1 MFSCWH
7 CSRSTRL
14 SPRACFA
21 WALAVLSL
29 WAVSCGQGRAVGRHS
44 PVWRRAAGE
53 RSAPERA
60 RRSTQRNVQLR
71 AVAWQVQTN
80 VLLAHHSPGPARP
93 CPGVRSI
100 KCTSHRQITVAR
112 RRKSR
117 ARSQRDLATLK
128 SLRVLAADSLTVG
141 NYGITVPSSSQAASC
156 KLQAATASKL
166 LTTLNPC
173 SETASLNKRKAST
186 VHDSKRAARRYHSG
200 QTVASCALVT
210 IAQGT
215 CFHPSSAQRA
225 SASPAASLPG
235 SLSNFNASRSLTPR
249 LYCYYKSRSLPRT
262 AAVPLLSCN
271 AASCHLLAQ

>member
-1 MFSCWH
+1 M
-7 CSRSTRL
+7 R
-14 SPRACFA
+14 
-21 WALAVLSL
+21 
-29 WAVSCGQGRAVGRHS
+29 AVS
-44 PVWRRAAGE
+44 P
-53 RSAPERA
+53 RA

-71 AVAWQVQTN
+71 AVAWQVQAN
-80 VLLAHHSPGPARP
+80 VLLAHHSPGPAAP

-128 SLRVLAADSLTVG
+128 SLRVLAAHSLTVG

-156 KLQAATASKL
+156 KLPPRPSS

-173 SETASLNKRKAST
+173 FGTASLNKRKAST

-200 QTVASCALVT
+200 QTDASCALVT

-225 SASPAASLPG
+225 SASPAASPQG
-235 SLSNFNASRSLTPR
+235 SLSFSLPCPR
-249 LYCYYKSRSLPRT
+249 LYC
-262 AAVPLLSCN
+262 
-271 AASCHLLAQ
+271 

>member
-1 MFSCWH
+1 MLHITPGSAEMFSCWH

-156 KLQAATASKL
+156 HRVQAPHHTKPMLRDRKPQQEEGINCTRQQTRCPSVSLGSDSCQLRAGHNRTRHMLPSQQRPARLCK
-166 LTTLNPC
+166 PC
-173 SETASLNKRKAST
+173 REPSRVPFKF
-186 VHDSKRAARRYHSG
+186 
-200 QTVASCALVT
+200 Q
-210 IAQGT
+210 
-215 CFHPSSAQRA
+215 CF
-225 SASPAASLPG
+225 
-235 SLSNFNASRSLTPR
+235 SLSYPQTLLLLQVQIIASH
-249 LYCYYKSRSLPRT
+249 C
-262 AAVPLLSCN
+262 CC
-271 AASCHLLAQ
+271 ASVEL